1 MEQNVSRRGF
11 IGAAIGTGA
20 AAAISTPAFAH
31 GNGHG
36 HGHGGRGGSVPKDR
50 RGIQLYTMREKM
62 TNQADARS
70 VLRFLGKIGYTEVET
85 AGHYGW
91 TPQQFK
97 SELRS
102 AGLRAVA
109 GHDGPGFPATS
120 GWETGYRETLAYA
133 KELGQKF
140 TGFAWFPS
148 TPEFPY
154 SSENTWHELAKVLN
168 TAGKIA
174 RDEYGL
180 TFFYHN
186 HDFEFLNRFGGR
198 YAYDILQAETDR
210 KYVKFELDLFW
221 ITEGGG
227 NGVAV
232 PVGPPG
238 LVRLLPRQGPRLG
251 RPAQGRRQRRGRLR
265 GRRARHA
272 RLPGP
277 LRRRRRPRA
286 RQALLHRARR
296 AVALA
301 PERHAGR
308 VQDGEGRDRVPAER
322 ALVRNSSWSLVSP
335 ASSGW
340 NETASRLPWRT
351 ATG

>member
-31 GNGHG
+31 GHGHG
-36 HGHGGRGGSVPKDR
+36 HHGHGGRGGSVPKDR

-62 TNQADARS
+62 TNQDEARS
-70 VLRFLGKIGYTEVET
+70 VLRFLGRIGYTEVET

-91 TPQQFK
+91 TPEQFK
-97 SELRS
+97 SELRR
-102 AGLRAVA
+102 AGLRAVS
-109 GHDGPGFPATS
+109 GHDGPGFPAAA
-120 GWETGYRETLAYA
+120 GWETGYRATLAYA

-210 KYVKFELDLFW
+210 RYVKFELDLFW
-221 ITEGGG
+221 ITEGGA
-227 NGVAV
+227 NGVEYLSAHPDWYV
-232 PVGPPG
+232 AYHVKDHVWGDRRKADGSDEADFEDVGPGMLDFPDLFDAGDGRG
-238 LVRLLPRQGPRLG
+238 LDKHYFIEHDSPWLSHPDDDEAEFKTAQAGIEYLQTVR
-251 RPAQGRRQRRGRLR
+251 
-265 GRRARHA
+265 
-272 RLPGP
+272 
-277 LRRRRRPRA
+277 
-286 RQALLHRARR
+286 
-296 AVALA
+296 
-301 PERHAGR
+301 
-308 VQDGEGRDRVPAER
+308 
-322 ALVRNSSWSLVSP
+322 W
-335 ASSGW
+335 
-340 NETASRLPWRT
+340 
-351 ATG
+351 